1 MKILFI
7 VPGSGDSFYCGNCFR
22 DNLQASALRKAGHEV
37 IVMPLYQPLRHR
49 SFQADTLDRSSAASD
64 VYKRQILYGTKILW

>member
-37 IVMPLYQPLRHR
+37 IVMPLCMCVTGMR
-49 SFQADTLDRSSAASD
+49 
-64 VYKRQILYGTKILW
+64 

>member
-37 IVMPLYQPLRHR
+37 IVMPLYLPLRHR
-49 SFQADTLDRSSAASD
+49 SFQADTP
-64 VYKRQILYGTKILW
+64 

>member
-37 IVMPLYQPLRHR
+37 IVMPLYLPLRHLVPSGY
-49 SFQADTLDRSSAASD
+49 SFVFPSHD
-64 VYKRQILYGTKILW
+64 ILYGTKILW